1 MRSLIVLLLLFY
13 SCSIIAQIGDKHDYI
28 WILGRDVDLTI
39 PGGQGNLYDFNGD
52 SLEVSFLV
60 KDMEIE
66 ITNASISDTAGNLLF
81 YTNGCYIADATH
93 EMMENGD
100 EINYPGWAYDTHC
113 TGFDG
118 YRHIQGAMIL
128 PQPDSSD
135 IYYLFH
141 TKTTLMEI
149 PPFDFDIL
157 GTPFLYTKIDMSKNN
172 GLGAVVEKNQ
182 FVLGDTLQPEHL
194 TAVRHANGND
204 WWIVMTRQFSD
215 LYYKMLFTSEGVDSI
230 QMQQIGIP
238 EALSSRGGG
247 QSVFSPDGTKYAR
260 YDPASQIHL
269 FDFDRSTGELSNFQN
284 LTILDTAFTGGI
296 AISPNSRYLYV
307 SSTLY
312 LFQFDLEATDIQAS
326 KTLIGT
332 YDGFMDPFSTNFWKL
347 QLAPDCRIYMHSTSG
362 VSSMHV
368 IQHPDR
374 KGLACDF
381 QQHALAL
388 PSNNGL
394 GFPNFPNYRLGV
406 TPTYPCDS
414 TIAFQTIVAIDE
426 VLEQKNEVKIF
437 PNPTSDLINIEIE
450 KGINGE
456 VTFFNMVGQKIFQQ
470 PINKGEK
477 RYSWSLEG
485 VESGIYFYSIIAAGQ
500 LVKSGKV
507 VKVE

>member
-1 MRSLIVLLLLFY
+1 MKNLIAFALLMSSYSVL
-13 SCSIIAQIGDKHDYI
+13 AQISDKHDYI
-28 WILGRDVDLTI
+28 WTFGYASNTVDSSF
-39 PGGQGNLYDFNGD
+39 GGTDLNFNNGGV
-52 SLEVSFLV
+52 EAIYQYRN
-60 KDMEIE
+60 MEIE
-66 ITNASISDTAGNLLF
+66 VTNSSIADTAGNLLF

-100 EINYPGWAYDTHC
+100 SINYPGWGYDTHC
-113 TGFDG
+113 KDYDG
-118 YRHIQGAMIL
+118 YRHNQGSMIL
-128 PQPDSSD
+128 PQPDSAD

-149 PPFDFDIL
+149 PPFDFDLL
-157 GTPFLYTKIDMSKNN
+157 GTPFLFTKIDMSKNN

-215 LYYKMLFTSEGVDSI
+215 LYYKMLFTANGVDS
-230 QMQQIGIP
+230 MQTQNVGIP
-238 EALSSRGGG
+238 ELPDSRGGG

-260 YDPASQIHL
+260 YDPASQVHL

-284 LTILDTAFTGGI
+284 LIISDTAFTGGI

-307 SSTLY
+307 SATIY
-312 LFQFDLEATDIQAS
+312 LFQFDLEAVDIQAS
-326 KTLIGT
+326 RVLIGT
-332 YDGFMDPFSTNFWKL
+332 YDGFLDPFQTNFWKM

-362 VSSMHV
+362 NRSMHV
-368 IQHPDR
+368 IQYPDR

-381 QQHALAL
+381 QQHALKL
-388 PSNNGL
+388 PTNMGQS
-394 GFPNFPNYRLGV
+394 FPNFPNYRLGV

-414 TIAFQTIVAIDE
+414 TIAFQTLVAIDE
-426 VLEQKNEVKIF
+426 VLAEKNEVKLF
-437 PNPTSDLINIEIE
+437 PNPTTEVIHLELE
-450 KGINGE
+450 KGITGE
-456 VTFFNMVGQKIFQQ
+456 MVLFNMVGQQVFQQ
-470 PINKGEK
+470 YIYKNEK
-477 RYSWSLEG
+477 QYTWSLDG
-485 VESGIYFYSIIAAGQ
+485 IDNGIYFYSILSGGL